1 MSIRD
6 IPEIPESHFFE
17 SLFSVAPEASATEHR
32 PTPRVRFETALH
44 QSSANV
50 TPANRI
56 PDDALS
62 TRAVPPD
69 ELDEDDLE
77 DGEIDEED
85 YESDIDYNDLYQDD
99 AQDMEDY
106 MHGIVSD
113 DDDFSD
119 YGDFQFNFARQ
130 AFHNN
135 DSGEEQ
141 LWDELHRGFMRT
153 GFNGQ
158 GRTPAQPNNAPSA
171 ATGELNVADIQ
182 SFATRVTQS
191 IESKDA
197 EIKQLKEE
205 VERLKEIIES
215 DNEKK
220 DGRLCTLKCGV
231 CLDIKKATEFSVNSP
246 CGHCFC
252 KTCNDSLK
260 GNRDNKCPKC
270 RARVHKQ
277 TAIFV

>member
-1 MSIRD
+1 MSLND
-6 IPEIPESHFFE
+6 FGSPETDLFT
-17 SLFSVAPEASATEHR
+17 SLFTIAPETTATEHR
-32 PTPRVRFETALH
+32 PTPRVRLH
-44 QSSANV
+44 PEPSANV

-85 YESDIDYNDLYQDD
+85 YDSDLDYNRLSDLYQDD
-99 AQDMEDY
+99 AQDMEGY
-106 MHGIVSD
+106 MHALD
-113 DDDFSD
+113 TEDEDFSD
-119 YGDFQFNFARQ
+119 YNDFQFNFARQ
-130 AFHNN
+130 SFHNN
-135 DSGEEQ
+135 DSGEDQ
-141 LWDELHRGFMRT
+141 LWDELHRGFIGA
-153 GFNGQ
+153 GFQ
-158 GRTPAQPNNAPSA
+158 ARERVPTQPNNAPSA
-171 ATGELNVADIQ
+171 ATGELNVTDIQ

-191 IESKDA
+191 IESKDT

-231 CLDIKKATEFSVNSP
+231 CLDIKKASEVS
-246 CGHCFC
+246 
-252 KTCNDSLK
+252 
-260 GNRDNKCPKC
+260 
-270 RARVHKQ
+270 
-277 TAIFV
+277 FVFL